1 MTLALILL
9 SVDNVH
15 NILYNV
21 IGMKEIQFDKEKDEM
36 LKKTRGV
43 GFEEVV
49 SIIEHDKKTEAIEHP
64 NKKKYSTQKVFIVK
78 IKNYFYVVPFIE
90 EKDYLFLKTIYP
102 SRKYTK
108 KINNLTINI

>member
-1 MTLALILL
+1 
-9 SVDNVH
+9 
-15 NILYNV
+15 
-21 IGMKEIQFDKEKDEM
+21 MKEIQFDKEKDEM

-64 NKKKYSTQKVFIVK
+64 NKKKYS
-78 IKNYFYVVPFIE
+78 KNYFYVVPFIE